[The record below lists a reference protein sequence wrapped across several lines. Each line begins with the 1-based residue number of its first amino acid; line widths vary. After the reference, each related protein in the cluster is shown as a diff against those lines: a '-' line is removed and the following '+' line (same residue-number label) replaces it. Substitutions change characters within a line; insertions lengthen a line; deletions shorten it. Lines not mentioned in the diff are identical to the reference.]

1 VAIDAAL
8 FFLRGERVIRLADP
22 EVTLVDLT
30 GHLARARAAFLDG
43 RAPIGPDAGGPYD
56 DLAFAL
62 PANAKAVYRPRKLAA
77 ATELLGDAALVWD
90 AP

>member
-1 VAIDAAL
+1 
-8 FFLRGERVIRLADP
+8 
-22 EVTLVDLT
+22 
-30 GHLARARAAFLDG
+30 
-43 RAPIGPDAGGPYD
+43 
-56 DLAFAL
+56 L